1 MFLLLLFLGSSQ
13 KHSLDILTKNC
24 LLLLSST
31 PATLSLFL
39 ASHRSISLLRI
50 TMDEDTYNPN
60 NIDVVVAISTALGQ
74 YVLDNHAA
82 ILVNPTEALAAG
94 VDQVIRLVLTAMG
107 NGDIT
112 ARQALPLRNFLCNK
126 RSLTNAFVQ
135 NAETMLLRNVERGTN
150 LDFPQAAILAIMAHF
165 TRHGTP
171 NLYPPVVNIIGE
183 FVLAAREG

>member
-1 MFLLLLFLGSSQ
+1 
-13 KHSLDILTKNC
+13 
-24 LLLLSST
+24 
-31 PATLSLFL
+31 
-39 ASHRSISLLRI
+39 
-50 TMDEDTYNPN
+50 MDEDTYNPN

-74 YVLDNHAA
+74 YVLDNRAA